1 MPMIR
6 RSLIAVAAAAL
17 VAVLAQ
23 AQPFRSSSSSA
34 NFKYAVRPE
43 AEFQFARLAYATNR
57 YAGSRGV
64 ANPMWAVD
72 WPLAEQH
79 FVPAFTRYTRAST
92 APDSAIVRL
101 DNDTIFKFPWLLIQQ
116 VAAGQWS
123 PTKAEVEQLRE
134 YLLRGGFVLFDDFHG
149 LDEWRYFESLMAAIL
164 PGRRIVDI
172 PADDPIM
179 NILFELDK
187 SVQIPGERHL
197 YQGLR
202 GPTTW
207 RG

>member
-79 FVPAFTRYTRAST
+79 FVPAFTRYTRAEAAAET
-92 APDSAIVRL
+92 AIVEL
-101 DNDTIFKFPWLLIQQ
+101 DSDVIFQFPWLMSRQ
-116 VAAGQWS
+116 VAQGQWS
-123 PTKAEVEQLRE
+123 PTRAEVERLRK

-149 LDEWRYFESLMAAIL
+149 QSEWGYFESLMRVVL
-164 PGRRIVDI
+164 PDRRIVDI
-172 PADDPIM
+172 PKD
-179 NILFELDK
+179 
-187 SVQIPGERHL
+187 
-197 YQGLR
+197 
-202 GPTTW
+202 
-207 RG
+207 